1 MSKVLEVND
10 DLPIKTSK
18 PVHSGKVRAVY
29 WLTKED
35 SQRLIKEKG
44 YAVSPD
50 AELAVMVIS
59 DRISAFDCI
68 WHGEGG
74 MNGVP
79 CKGAALNA
87 ISAHWFDLFR
97 KKGLA
102 DSHILDIPHPLVW
115 IVQKARPVMIEAIS
129 RQYITGSMWRSYSKG
144 EREFCGLKIPEGL
157 KNNQKLD
164 KLLITPST
172 KGILKGIPGVP
183 EADDVNISRADLEQ
197 NYKAFGFGSSEDISL
212 YEKLLADGFG
222 VIGQAL
228 SELDQIFVDTKF
240 EFGYVTDRSGKE
252 KLIYMD
258 EVGTPDSS
266 RIWDGPAYREN
277 GQVIEKSKEGFRQL
291 LLKTFPDPDILLNKD
306 RMEERKALAQN
317 NALPQSVLMEVSKT
331 YSDIAEKIT
340 GKKLRVSE
348 DPRQEII
355 TILDVQ
361 FGLVESNAKRS
372 AEAAL
377 SREVKRARQL
387 PSQGDLGLAELTAVS
402 PVDGRY
408 HKSTKGLAEYYSEFG
423 LIRYRMHVEVEYFLA
438 LMKQLPQG
446 HDLPDGTAQKLRDIV
461 DGLTVQQAQE
471 IKATERITNHDV
483 KAVEY
488 FIKARFD
495 ELGLEKYKE
504 WVHFALTSQDI
515 NNTATPLLMKDAME
529 KLYIPSMEAL
539 VETIRGRLPEWDMPM
554 LAKTHGQP
562 ASPTNL
568 AKEFKVFIE
577 RIEAQLKLLK
587 QVPHTC
593 KFGGAT
599 GNMNAHLVT
608 FPGVDWRGFAND
620 FCAQHLG
627 LDRQQYTT
635 QIEHYDNMGA
645 IFDAVKRINTI
656 LVDLCRDIW
665 MYVSM
670 EYFKQKIVAGEVGSS
685 AMPHKV
691 NPIDFENAEGNL
703 GLANALLE
711 HLAQKLPVSRLQRDL
726 TDSTV
731 LRNVGVPFAHTAIAL
746 TSMQRGLGKL
756 LVNRSAVEADL
767 EASWAVVGEAIQ
779 NILRREGYPKPYE
792 ALRDLTRTNEAMTK
806 ERMHRFIE
814 SLSVGAKIKDELK
827 VITPYNYVG
836 YK

>member
-1 MSKVLEVND
+1 MTKVLEVND
-10 DLPIKTSK
+10 DLPIKTDE

-35 SQRLIKEKG
+35 SARLIKEKG
-44 YAVSPD
+44 YDVAPD
-50 AELAVMVIS
+50 SALAVMVIS
-59 DRISAFDCI
+59 DRISAFECI
-68 WHGEGG
+68 WRGEGG

-79 CKGAALNA
+79 LKGAALNA
-87 ISAHWFDLFR
+87 ISNHWFKLF
-97 KKGLA
+97 KEKGLA
-102 DSHILDIPHPLVW
+102 ESHILDVPHPLVW
-115 IVQKARPVMIEAIS
+115 IVRKARPVMIEAIS
-129 RQYITGSMWRSYSKG
+129 RQYITGSMWRDYSKG
-144 EREFCGLKIPEGL
+144 SREFCGLKIPEGL

-183 EADDVNISRADLEQ
+183 EVDDVNISRSDIEK
-197 NYKAFGFGSSEDISL
+197 NYKAFRFTSTDHIDT
-212 YEKLLADGFG
+212 YEKLLVEGFNVISKALAD
-222 VIGQAL
+222 
-228 SELDQIFVDTKF
+228 LDQIFVDTKF

-266 RIWDGPAYREN
+266 RIWDGQAYRSS
-277 GQVIEKSKEGFRQL
+277 GKVIENSKEGFRKL
-291 LLKTFPDPDILLNKD
+291 LQTHFPDPDILLNKE
-306 RMEERKALAQN
+306 RMKERTALARDN
-317 NALPQSVLMEVSKT
+317 LLPQSMLMEVSKT

-340 GKKLRVSE
+340 GQPLRISE
-348 DPRQEII
+348 NPRNEII

-361 FGLVESNAKRS
+361 YGLIRKGTKRGVG
-372 AEAAL
+372 EPL
-377 SREVKRARQL
+377 GRQL
-387 PSQGDLGLAELTAVS
+387 PELGDMDLVELTAIS

-408 HKSTKGLAEYYSEFG
+408 RKNTKGLAEYYSEFG
-423 LIRYRMHVEVEYFLA
+423 LIRYRVHVEVEYFLA
-438 LMKQLPQG
+438 LMETLPVG
-446 HDLPDGTAQKLRDIV
+446 KDLPASTAEKLRTIV
-461 DGLTVQQAQE
+461 DGLTVQQANE
-471 IKATERITNHDV
+471 IKDTEKITNHDV

-495 ELGLEKYKE
+495 EMGLEKYKE
-504 WVHFALTSQDI
+504 WIHFALTSQDV
-515 NNTATPLLMKDAME
+515 NNTATPLLLKDALE
-529 KLYIPSMEAL
+529 KTYFPSMQNL
-539 VETIRGRLPEWDMPM
+539 VKTLRGKLVEWDMPM

-577 RIEAQLKLLK
+577 RIESQLALLQ
-587 QVPHTC
+587 QVPHSC

-608 FPGVDWRGFAND
+608 FPDIDWRTFANN
-620 FCAQHLG
+620 FCTSKLG
-627 LDRQQYTT
+627 LQRQQFTT
-635 QIEHYDNMGA
+635 QIEHYDNMSA
-645 IFDAVKRINTI
+645 IYDGIKRINTI
-656 LVDLCRDIW
+656 LIDFCRDVW

-703 GLANALLE
+703 GVANAMFE
-711 HLAQKLPVSRLQRDL
+711 HLSQKLPISRLQRDL

-731 LRNVGVPFAHTAIAL
+731 LRNVGVPLSHVAIAL
-746 TSMQRGLGKL
+746 ASIQRGLGKL
-756 LVNRSAVEADL
+756 LVNKQAVEKDL
-767 EASWAVVGEAIQ
+767 EGNWAVVGEAIQ

-792 ALRDLTRTNEAMTK
+792 ALRDLTRTNEAMTQARIHNFVDGLK
-806 ERMHRFIE
+806 
-814 SLSVGAKIKDELK
+814 VDNKIKAELK
-827 VITPYNYVG
+827 RVTPYNYIG